1 MDSRQKSSQT
11 EPQPA
16 PNIGPESTG
25 SRNGGRSGSL
35 FNVDSSE
42 HEGEANSDPVRVQ
55 VSSGLP
61 VGPTRPQLVRGGGLW
76 VRRLTMALFVAVCV
90 WAGLFLVVFP
100 WTQAWTDNFLLVRN
114 LTLRSLALQNF
125 VRGLVTGLGAVNVW
139 MGIWE
144 AVHYR
149 EDEKGHD

>member
-1 MDSRQKSSQT
+1 MDSRQKSSRT
-11 EPQPA
+11 EPRPA
-16 PNIGPESTG
+16 PNARPESSG
-25 SRNGGRSGSL
+25 SRNGGRSGLL
-35 FNVDSSE
+35 FNADSGQ
-42 HEGEANSDPVRVQ
+42 HEGNSDPRVQ
-55 VSSGLP
+55 VSSGLA
-61 VGPTRPQLVRGGGLW
+61 VDVTRPQPKVVRRGALW

-125 VRGLVTGLGAVNVW
+125 VRGLVTGLGVVNVW

>member
-16 PNIGPESTG
+16 PNIGSQSTG

-35 FNVDSSE
+35 FSADSTGYDGKGS
-42 HEGEANSDPVRVQ
+42 SDPRGIQ

-61 VGPTRPQLVRGGGLW
+61 VSITGPQGVRPAALW
-76 VRRLTMALFVAVCV
+76 ARRFTMALFVAVCV
-90 WAGLFLVVFP
+90 WTGLFLAVFP